1 MKLNRNEPAFLIVL
15 AGVIF
20 TIGYHLDLTLQ
31 VLQWLMNL
39 AVPFAVGLLFAFV
52 LNAPVSGLYR
62 FFIRKA
68 GMPKTESRRKALNL
82 LCLLL
87 TISAILLVIAAAVT
101 MFIPA
106 LVTSVSSVIP
116 LIREKLPVILESL
129 EQYGMDVSTLSE
141 MLNRIDFKALSSN
154 AGSLVTV
161 TLHAASITISGFTD
175 FLIGVVI
182 GIYVL
187 LSRQMLHRNAEV
199 LMKAFLK
206 EKTAARIRYTA
217 KLIQDTYTRFLCGQC
232 LEACILGFLIFAV
245 FSVLH
250 LPYAGLVGFL
260 TGIFA
265 FVPYIGAFVSC
276 LIGAFLTLLASPS
289 QVIICVI
296 AYLAVQFVENQ
307 FIYPHVVGNSVGL
320 APLWTLMA
328 ALLGGSLFGLPGI
341 IFFIPLTAVVYTLIR
356 EAAYR
361 RLKKTES
368 FQNQFFKK

>member
-1 MKLNRNEPAFLIVL
+1 MKLNRNEPAFLILL
-15 AGVIF
+15 AGILF
-20 TIGYHLDLTLQ
+20 TVGFHLELTLQ

-62 FFIRKA
+62 FFVRKA
-68 GMPKTESRRKALNL
+68 GVPKTESKRKALNL

-87 TISAILLVIAAAVT
+87 VISAILLVIAAAIT

-106 LVTSVSSVIP
+106 LVSSVNSVAP
-116 LIREKLPVILESL
+116 LIREKLPDILDAL
-129 EQYGMDVSTLSE
+129 EQYGIDVSTVSE
-141 MLNRIDFKALSSN
+141 MLNRVDFKSLSSN
-154 AGSLVTV
+154 AGSVVAV

-175 FLIGVVI
+175 FLIGLVI

-187 LSRQMLHRNAEV
+187 LSRQMLHRNAEI

-206 EKTAARIRYTA
+206 EKTAERIRYTA
-217 KLIQDTYTRFLCGQC
+217 RLVQDTYTRFLCGQC
-232 LEACILGFLIFAV
+232 LEACILGFLIFIV
-245 FSVLH
+245 FSVLQ
-250 LPYAGLVGFL
+250 LPYAGLIGFL

-289 QVIICVI
+289 QVIVCII
-296 AYLAVQFVENQ
+296 AYLAVQFIENQ

-361 RLKKTES
+361 RLKK
-368 FQNQFFKK
+368 NQFFSEKDT